1 MISFLRQGT
10 IALCLTLL
18 TLCLVACRQ
27 GHDRENGDTNADT
40 DRKETQ
46 QAVTISLIEP
56 KNGATEVQ
64 ITNDLV
70 LSYLKLPFAMDA
82 CDPFFDL
89 ERDKFQPAE
98 IVFSWEGKADTLYLA
113 TDEAFADPWS
123 YPVSG
128 NTLTLDGLMGN
139 TTYYWKVTGEEG
151 TSEVFS
157 FTTAATPRTV
167 NIDGVT
173 NTRDMGG
180 WQTEDG
186 QVLKQGIVYRTATLD
201 KITEEGIAYCRDV
214 LRIRT
219 ELDLRKADE
228 GNAGVSPLG
237 EDVNYIQISSPYYG
251 ASVGNIYDPANYEAL
266 RQILQVFA
274 DPDNYPI
281 LFHCT
286 VGRDRTGTVA
296 FVLQA
301 LCGMGRDAI
310 FQEYDLSLFSANGD
324 HKPSVMHKNFFV
336 PLYRGMAQ
344 RGDGTLQENTV
355 QYCLEI
361 GLTMEEIDAIRAN
374 LLANR

>member
-1 MISFLRQGT
+1 MMDSLRKWP
-10 IALCLTLL
+10 IAVCLMALL
-18 TLCLVACRQ
+18 VCLAACRQ
-27 GHDRENGDTNADT
+27 GQDRENGET
-40 DRKETQ
+40 DRKETEQ
-46 QAVTISLIEP
+46 TVTIQLTEP
-56 KNGATEVQ
+56 KNGATKVQ

-70 LSYLKLPFAMDA
+70 LSYLRQPFAIDA
-82 CDPFFDL
+82 CDPYFDL
-89 ERDKFQPAE
+89 EKDKFQPAE
-98 IVFSWEGKADTLYLA
+98 IVFSWEGDGEADTLYLA
-113 TDEAFADPWS
+113 VDEAFTDPWC

-128 NTLTLDGLMGN
+128 ESLTLDGLMGN

-151 TSEVFS
+151 ASEVFS

-173 NTRDMGG
+173 NSRDMGG
-180 WQTEDG
+180 WETEDG

-201 KITEEGIAYCRDV
+201 KITDEGIAYCRDV

-237 EDVNYIQISSPYYG
+237 ADVNYIQISSPYYG
-251 ASVGNIYDPANYEAL
+251 ASTGNIYDPANYEAL

-274 DPDNYPI
+274 DADNYPI

-336 PLYRGMAQ
+336 PLYRGMTQ

-361 GLTMEEIDAIRAN
+361 GLTMEEINAIRAN
-374 LLANR
+374 LLANSR